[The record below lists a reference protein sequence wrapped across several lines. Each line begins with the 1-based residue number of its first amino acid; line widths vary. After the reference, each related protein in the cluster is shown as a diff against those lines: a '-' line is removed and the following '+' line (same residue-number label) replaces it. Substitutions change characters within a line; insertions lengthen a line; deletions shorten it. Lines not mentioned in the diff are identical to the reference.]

1 MHLNEEG
8 PTIADHQEHEGL
20 VVQQPQDGRHVRVIF
35 NGDASGLDLRLGGR
49 DFWSL
54 LKH

>member
-1 MHLNEEG
+1 MRLNKEG

-20 VVQQPQDGRHVRVIF
+20 VAQQPQDGGNVRVIF
-35 NGDASGLDLRLGGR
+35 NRDVSGLHLRLGGR